1 METVYRVSYY
11 AGIQTLRLLHRIV
24 RFLTFVFAPLRLII
38 RRLVTVF
45 RQHRGRTL
53 RAKIQTFLQ
62 YLIEAGR
69 QLRDAW
75 RQHPF
80 RFFGVLWRL
89 LTVAVRRYSRP
100 LISLATAVVIL
111 LSGVLLYT
119 TYRHWSD
126 ITFGLAL
133 TDADGNT
140 WGYVADEAE
149 LQAGI
154 TMAMERMEKTV
165 SGLDAMVTPGVSLHM
180 VPQATLLTRFAICD
194 ELLTRTTASLREACG
209 IYVDGVLYGAVV
221 GRNNAGR
228 MLAEILDAGRA
239 GREGVTASF
248 MNTVE
253 LVEGWYPPERIESVR
268 ELAERLQYGGEGRTF
283 YQPQKK
289 AETLTAIAK
298 KVGVDEAVLR
308 KLNPTI
314 GEKVAVGQR
323 ILVQRGKSHL
333 PLLVSGT
340 MQYEIEVPY
349 AVKRIA
355 DASQYEG
362 YERIRTNGENGKNRV
377 TATVTYLD
385 GEPLFSEITS
395 SDVIRKPVTEIIAYG
410 TKKIDKN
417 YHGGANATGRF
428 MWPVPSTRFVSQYY
442 KAGSGSAR
450 HNAID
455 IWKRN
460 MTGETIVA
468 ADGGKVIVAEDPKG
482 TSYWSYGKYI
492 IIDHGGGYQTL
503 YAHCHELFVKPG
515 DTVIQGQKIATAGN
529 TGRSTSPHLHFEIRK
544 NGRALN
550 PMKFF

>member
-11 AGIQTLRLLHRIV
+11 AGVQTLRLLHRIG

-38 RRLVTVF
+38 RRFVTVF
-45 RQHRGRTL
+45 RRHRGRTL
-53 RAKIQTFLQ
+53 RAKLWTFWQ
-62 YLIEAGR
+62 YLVRSGA
-69 QLRDAW
+69 QLRSAW
-75 RQHPF
+75 EQHPL
-80 RFFGVLWRL
+80 RAFGVLWRL
-89 LTVAVRRYSRP
+89 LTAAIRRYSRP
-100 LISLATAVVIL
+100 LVSLATAVVIL
-111 LSGVLLYT
+111 VSGVVLYT

-133 TDADGNT
+133 TDAEGDT

-154 TMAMERMEKTV
+154 TMAIERLENTAT
-165 SGLDAMVTPGVSLHM
+165 GLDTMVTPGVSLHM
-180 VPQATLLTRFAICD
+180 VPQATLLSRFAICD
-194 ELLTRTTASLREACG
+194 ELLTRTTASLRQACG
-209 IYVDGVLYGAVV
+209 VYVDGVLYGAVM
-221 GRNNAGR
+221 GHNNASR
-228 MLAEILDAGRA
+228 MLAEILQAGQAGRQ
-239 GREGVTASF
+239 GVTASF
-248 MNTVE
+248 LNKVE
-253 LVEGWYPPERIESVR
+253 LVEGWFPPERIESTTD
-268 ELAERLQYGGEGRTF
+268 LAQRIQYGGEGRTF
-283 YQPQKK
+283 YEPQKK

-308 KLNPTI
+308 KLNPAI
-314 GEKVAVGQR
+314 GTKVAVGQR
-323 ILVQRGKSHL
+323 VLIQRGKSHL
-333 PLLVSGT
+333 PMLVSGT
-340 MQYEIEVPY
+340 MEYDIEVPY
-349 AVKRIA
+349 TVNRIA

-362 YERIRTNGENGKNRV
+362 YERVRTNGEKGKNRV

-385 GEPLFSEITS
+385 GEQLYSEITS
-395 SDVIRKPVTEIIAYG
+395 SEVIRKPVTEVIAYG

-442 KAGSGSAR
+442 KSGSGSSR